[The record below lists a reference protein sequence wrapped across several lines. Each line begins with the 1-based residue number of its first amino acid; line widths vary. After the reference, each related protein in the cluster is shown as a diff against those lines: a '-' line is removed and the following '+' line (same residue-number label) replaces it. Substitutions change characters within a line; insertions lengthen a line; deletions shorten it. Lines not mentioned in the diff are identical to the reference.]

1 MSTDPKWQLLIDW
14 LESQQLSQRDFAQE
28 LSVTE
33 GAVNHWINGRWSP
46 QLENLRAISR
56 RTGFDLD
63 RLIGSLPIQP
73 EHAA

>member
-1 MSTDPKWQLLIDW
+1 MANDTKWQLLIEW
-14 LESQQLSQRDFAQE
+14 LESNEISQRAFAQE
-28 LSVTE
+28 LEVTE

-56 RTGFDLD
+56 RTGMGLD
-63 RLIGSLPIQP
+63 KLIGSLPNQP

>member
-14 LESQQLSQRDFAQE
+14 LESQELSQRDFAQA
-28 LSVTE
+28 LDVTE

-56 RTGFDLD
+56 RTGLGLD
-63 RLIGSLPIQP
+63 QLIGSLPIQT
-73 EHAA
+73 EHCA